1 MCLEL
6 TAKIVADEEGT
17 VGRKA
22 CRRNPVSC
30 RQASGLTAFEF
41 QLVPGGC
48 CCTMSGLKDAK
59 ADATFVKLD
68 DAALPGLERAL
79 KLLGNRAGRFSFSAV
94 WLLDPDEHLP
104 AVQTSLKE
112 LLRRVRDNHIENGRE
127 YVVGRPA

>member
-17 VGRKA
+17 VGAKGL
-22 CRRNPVSC
+22 SKE
-30 RQASGLTAFEF
+30 SGLHVVKLPGSTAFEF

-48 CCTMSGLKDAK
+48 CCTMLAKDAK

-79 KLLGNRAGRFSFSAV
+79 KLLGNRGGRFSFSAV

-112 LLRRVRDNHIENGRE
+112 LL
-127 YVVGRPA
+127 